1 MRSFQGSV
9 LVNKMIDSH
18 CHINDELYKENPAE
32 YVKEAGKAG
41 VFQFLVVGFDEKSS
55 ELALDIA
62 NKFGSC
68 FAAVGIHPSDA
79 KKAQPGDLDKIRE
92 LAKSNKA
99 IAIGEIGLDYYWDKE
114 ESVKEQQ
121 KEYFI
126 KQIQI
131 ANELNLPISIHCRD
145 ALEDCLKILKENPIK
160 RGGIMHCYAG
170 SLEMSKDFIK
180 LGFLLGFGGTVTFK
194 NAVRPKEVAAGVPS
208 DSYVLETDAP
218 YLTPH
223 PYRGKENHSKYL
235 YLVRDQI
242 AELPEVSP
250 EQVEKETNENFKRI
264 FGV

>member
-1 MRSFQGSV
+1 
-9 LVNKMIDSH
+9 MIDSH

-32 YVKEAGKAG
+32 YIKEAEKAG

-62 NKFGSC
+62 NKNKSC

-79 KKAQPGDLDKIRE
+79 KKAQPGDLQKIKE
-92 LAKSNKA
+92 LAKSRKV
-99 IAIGEIGLDYYWDKE
+99 IAIGEIGLDYYWDKDE
-114 ESVKEQQ
+114 QIKEQQ
-121 KEYFI
+121 KEYFKEQI
-126 KQIQI
+126 KI

-145 ALEDCLKILKENPIK
+145 ALEDCLQILKENPVA

-194 NAVRPKEVAAGVPS
+194 NAIRPKEVAKNVSA

-223 PYRGKENHSKYL
+223 PFRGKDNHSKYL

-242 AELPEVSP
+242 AELRETTP
-250 EQVEKETNENFKRI
+250 EQVEKETTDNFKRVFRI
-264 FGV
+264 WKQL

>member
-1 MRSFQGSV
+1 
-9 LVNKMIDSH
+9 MIDSH
-18 CHINDELYKENPAE
+18 CHINDELYKNNPGD
-32 YVKEAGKAG
+32 YVKEAEKAG

-55 ELALDIA
+55 ELAVDIA
-62 NKFGSC
+62 NKYDSC

-79 KKAQPGDLDKIRE
+79 KKALDGDLEKIRA
-92 LAKSNKA
+92 LASNKKV
-99 IAIGEIGLDYYWDKE
+99 IAIGEIGLDYYWDKDE
-114 ESVKEQQ
+114 DVKKQQ
-121 KEYFI
+121 REYFV

-145 ALEDCLKILKENPIK
+145 AIEECLQILKENPVK

-180 LGFLLGFGGTVTFK
+180 LGFLIGLGGTVTFK
-194 NAVRPKEVAAGVPS
+194 NSVRSKEVAANVPNNF
-208 DSYVLETDAP
+208 YVLETDAP

-242 AELPEVSP
+242 AELRGESP
-250 EQVEKETNENFKRI
+250 EQVEKDTTNNFRRVFKI
-264 FGV
+264 